1 MVMSWLHK
9 MVTLSANDKE
19 NKNRFTT
26 EDWDLSE
33 E

>member
-19 NKNRFTT
+19 NKNSHLAEEWELT
-26 EDWDLSE
+26 EE
-33 E
+33 